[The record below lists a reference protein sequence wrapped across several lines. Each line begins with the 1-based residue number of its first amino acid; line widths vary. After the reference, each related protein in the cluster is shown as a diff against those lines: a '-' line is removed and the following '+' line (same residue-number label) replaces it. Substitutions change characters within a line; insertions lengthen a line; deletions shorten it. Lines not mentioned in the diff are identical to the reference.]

1 MVRRRSS
8 KVFVKGVKDG
18 SRDPAY
24 PWGSPHHGDPWDRSF
39 PSPSPPA
46 YPLTPVRFRHHSEKV
61 KEAAAAGGGS
71 LGYGTTPTKAHF
83 SAGRAGRMAAGGRG
97 AGAGGGDSLTGTP
110 KGQHV
115 ALTVGGS
122 TSSTPRRDGATV
134 RDQFTPSRVDP
145 SRVDPH
151 RISASPPGG
160 AECSSPRSSGS
171 SGGSSWGVTRMP
183 EDRHPSQQ
191 GSFSMMDWVRML
203 GHGSSESPP
212 DTDAGRRDDQ
222 AASSR
227 EGGVSGDRPS

>member
-61 KEAAAAGGGS
+61 KEAAAAGGG
-71 LGYGTTPTKAHF
+71 
-83 SAGRAGRMAAGGRG
+83 
-97 AGAGGGDSLTGTP
+97 DSLTGTP

-134 RDQFTPSRVDP
+134 RDQFTPSRVDPSRVDP